1 MRHFALGATG
11 PLPLELEGRGA
22 GRLCSPE
29 MDAKELGAGGNVLR
43 RLKSAKRLREGRRRW
58 KREGRG
64 EKQKTAEHQGKE
76 GKEFGALE
84 SWLFW

>member
-11 PLPLELEGRGA
+11 PLPLELEGRGGGA

-43 RLKSAKRLREGRRRW
+43 RLKSAKRLREE
-58 KREGRG
+58 KVEERG
-64 EKQKTAEHQGKE
+64 ERREAE
-76 GKEFGALE
+76 E
-84 SWLFW
+84 S